1 METITANDAK
11 QNFGVL
17 MDKALSEPV
26 TITKHGRAAVVV
38 TSDAEYQELISLKYA
53 HLKAEIGKGFASLDR
68 GEASTKTANEIAE
81 EVLQAHK
88 SKED

>member
-11 QNFGVL
+11 QNFGLL

-38 TSDAEYQELISLKYA
+38 TSDVEYQELMSLKYA
-53 HLKAEIGKGFASLDR
+53 NLKTEVEKGFASLDR
-68 GEASTKTANEIAE
+68 GEVSSKTADEIAE

-88 SKED
+88 PKGD